1 MSLSIRSFGSSLYFI
16 PMTSTIFHIFILLL
30 FVVSHVQS
38 LSFSFSSFN
47 QNTPN
52 ITLRNDTTLVNGAI
66 QLTANRAVGGNSQ
79 SVGRA
84 SYNQAVRLWDK
95 STNKTTNFTTHFS
108 FDIAQIINNEN
119 YYGDGLAF
127 FLAPFN
133 VSADAPGDSSGGC
146 LGLIGGQSSP
156 GQSCNVTSTY
166 PFVAVEFDSFH
177 NRWDPGF
184 SGASSN
190 DHVGINVNSVYSK
203 ANFTVTEGLKNRSTA
218 NAWITYDSS
227 TRNLSVY
234 LSYDA
239 NPVFNGDSNI
249 SYVIDLRSIL
259 PERVRVGFAS
269 ATGANYELHNILSW
283 DFNST
288 LEDVDI
294 SVTPPPQ
301 NNTSNQPSTR
311 PSKKTSKAALVGGL
325 VGGISVIIIGLG
337 ALAFMW
343 RGRRSRENNDDIN
356 FDMDDDDFD
365 QDTGPRRFTYSELI
379 RATNNFPEEGKLGQG
394 GFGGVYR
401 GYLSDL
407 SRDIAVKKISRGSK
421 QGKKEYVSEVKV
433 ISRLRHKNLVQLLG
447 WCHERGD
454 LLLVYEFMSNGSLD
468 THIYANKR
476 KMVLPWTERYRI
488 AHGLASALLYLHEEW
503 EQCVL
508 HRDIKSSNVM
518 LDSNFNAKLGDFGLA
533 RLVDHSLGSQTTV
546 LAGTLGY
553 LAPEC
558 VMTGKSSKES
568 DVYSFG
574 VVALEIACGRRP
586 VESKEEPSKVSLIE
600 WVWQLYGE
608 GRLLDAV
615 DETLKEGD
623 CDIQELECLMI
634 IGLWCCHPEHTFRPS
649 IRQVINALNK
659 ESPLPNLPTK
669 FPVPTY
675 CSLPTNVEPFYIS
688 SSSGLTGSSATGT
701 TSSSSAHSVVSGTTP
716 LLVDNARV

>member
-1 MSLSIRSFGSSLYFI
+1 MRVSICSVSSSLYFI
-16 PMTSTIFHIFILLL
+16 QKTCNIFHMFILL
-30 FVVSHVQS
+30 FFIVSNVQS
-38 LSFSFSSFN
+38 LSFSFPTFN
-47 QNTPN
+47 QNTQK
-52 ITLRNDTTLVNGAI
+52 IILGNDTTLTNKAI
-66 QLTANRAVGGNSQ
+66 QLTANRIDGSLHG

-84 SYNQAVRLWDK
+84 SYKQAVRLWDK

-108 FDIAQIINNEN
+108 FNITQADKNPN

-127 FLAPFN
+127 FLAPFY
-133 VSADAPGDSSGGC
+133 VSADAPEESSGGC
-146 LGLIGGQSSP
+146 LGLIGGASK
-156 GQSCNVTSTY
+156 SCNVTSTY
-166 PFVAVEFDSFH
+166 PFVAVEFDSYH
-177 NRWDPGF
+177 NKWDPGF
-184 SGASSN
+184 SWDPSN

-203 ANFTVTEGLKNRSTA
+203 ANFTVTDGLKNRSTA

-239 NPVFNGDSNI
+239 NPVFDGESSL
-249 SYVIDLRSIL
+249 SYVIDLRSVL

-288 LEDVDI
+288 LEDIDI

-301 NNTSNQPSTR
+301 NYTSNQASTR
-311 PSKKTSKAALVGGL
+311 PSKKNSKAAVVGGS
-325 VGGISVIIIGLG
+325 VAGISVTIIGLG
-337 ALAFMW
+337 AVAFMW
-343 RGRRSRENNDDIN
+343 WRRKSGGNNDDIN
-356 FDMDDDDFD
+356 FEMDDDYD
-365 QDTGPRRFTYSELI
+365 QDTGPRRLTYSELI

-421 QGKKEYVSEVKV
+421 QGKKEYVSEVKI
-433 ISRLRHKNLVQLLG
+433 ISRLRHRNLVQLLG
-447 WCHERGD
+447 WCHELGD
-454 LLLVYEFMSNGSLD
+454 LLLVYEYMPNGSLD
-468 THIYANKR
+468 SHLYGDR
-476 KMVLPWTERYRI
+476 REVVLPWTERYRI
-488 AHGLASALLYLHEEW
+488 AHGLASSLLYLHEEW

-508 HRDIKSSNVM
+508 HRDIKASNVM

-533 RLVDHSLGSQTTV
+533 RLVDHNRGSQTTV

-558 VMTGKSSKES
+558 VMAGKYSKES

-586 VESKEEPSKVSLIE
+586 VETNEEPSKVNMIE

-608 GRLLDAV
+608 VHLLEAADKRLDAKF
-615 DETLKEGD
+615 DSQKM
-623 CDIQELECLMI
+623 ECLMI
-634 IGLWCCHPEHTFRPS
+634 VGLWCCHPEYTFRPT
-649 IRQVINALNK
+649 IRQVINVLNM
-659 ESPLPNLPTK
+659 ESSLPNLPMK
-669 FPVPTY
+669 FPVPFY
-675 CSLPTNVEPFYIS
+675 SSLPTNVEPFYIS
-688 SSSGLTGSSATGT
+688 SSSGFTGSSTAGTT
-701 TSSSSAHSVVSGTTP
+701 TSSSSHSVVSGTVP
-716 LLVDNARV
+716 LLLENATV

>member
-1 MSLSIRSFGSSLYFI
+1 
-16 PMTSTIFHIFILLL
+16 
-30 FVVSHVQS
+30 
-38 LSFSFSSFN
+38 
-47 QNTPN
+47 
-52 ITLRNDTTLVNGAI
+52 
-66 QLTANRAVGGNSQ
+66 
-79 SVGRA
+79 
-84 SYNQAVRLWDK
+84 
-95 STNKTTNFTTHFS
+95 
-108 FDIAQIINNEN
+108 
-119 YYGDGLAF
+119 
-127 FLAPFN
+127 
-133 VSADAPGDSSGGC
+133 
-146 LGLIGGQSSP
+146 
-156 GQSCNVTSTY
+156 
-166 PFVAVEFDSFH
+166 
-177 NRWDPGF
+177 
-184 SGASSN
+184 
-190 DHVGINVNSVYSK
+190 
-203 ANFTVTEGLKNRSTA
+203 
-218 NAWITYDSS
+218 
-227 TRNLSVY
+227 
-234 LSYDA
+234 
-239 NPVFNGDSNI
+239 
-249 SYVIDLRSIL
+249 
-259 PERVRVGFAS
+259 
-269 ATGANYELHNILSW
+269 
-283 DFNST
+283 
-288 LEDVDI
+288 
-294 SVTPPPQ
+294 
-301 NNTSNQPSTR
+301 
-311 PSKKTSKAALVGGL
+311 
-325 VGGISVIIIGLG
+325 
-337 ALAFMW
+337 MW

-407 SRDIAVKKISRGSK
+407 SRDIAVKKISRDLNKGRRSMC
-421 QGKKEYVSEVKV
+421 QRQVQNCPWPGICLTVSP
-433 ISRLRHKNLVQLLG
+433 RR
-447 WCHERGD
+447 
-454 LLLVYEFMSNGSLD
+454 M
-468 THIYANKR
+468 
-476 KMVLPWTERYRI
+476 
-488 AHGLASALLYLHEEW
+488 

-533 RLVDHSLGSQTTV
+533 RLVDHSLGSQTT
-546 LAGTLGY
+546 A
-553 LAPEC
+553 
-558 VMTGKSSKES
+558 
-568 DVYSFG
+568 
-574 VVALEIACGRRP
+574 P